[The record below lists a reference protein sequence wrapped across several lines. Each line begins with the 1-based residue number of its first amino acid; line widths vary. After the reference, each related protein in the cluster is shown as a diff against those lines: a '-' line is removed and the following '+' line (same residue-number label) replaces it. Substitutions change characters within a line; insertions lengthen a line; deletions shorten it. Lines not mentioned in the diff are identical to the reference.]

1 MKFANWGWPKSPRL
15 AGWLAA
21 GICVAVA
28 MLAWFGW
35 SASREWRRSSVQLV
49 ERRVDESAR
58 LLVTALAHDMRAVQA
73 SVLSSPAWNEF
84 SFASPQAVTLLVASA
99 FARYPYP
106 EVFLV
111 SESGEPLDKLAFF
124 TRADRPPSWVTN
136 FDEPNRYPVRMVMD
150 SAIAESVLA
159 QVKQDAAVG
168 WPYSIFELQLGDA
181 TYQIV
186 VRLHYS
192 DAVRQ
197 HLVNVSGFMVN
208 SDWVHEFYFSELTK
222 QIGQVTGGDPRLV
235 LAIVDDQG
243 QDVVRTRAFVESDL
257 VRRHPFPVAFFD
269 PALVAVNPP
278 KHFVLRKWTALAS
291 GAADPVLAAADVIVF
306 VIAVAAVAL
315 VIGLVMTARAVRAG
329 AELAEMRAEFM
340 SSVTHEL
347 KTPIGSIRALG
358 ETLSSGRL
366 PNSAA
371 QREYGAL
378 VVQEAKRLTRLVD
391 NVLAHARITD
401 IADVYSFAPT
411 HVDVIVDA
419 ALSGFTNQ
427 LRQARFAVSV
437 DIPPG
442 LPPIHA
448 DQAAMELV
456 LDNLVDNAIRYSE
469 ATKEL
474 KITAVQREEMVSIT
488 VSDRGSGIAEDDLDR
503 VTQKFVRGRNAIA
516 GGNGLGLAIAKRIVI
531 EHRGRLAIQSVLHE
545 GTTVAV
551 DIPIAADTERRS
563 SGNQFLRRVSA

>member
-1 MKFANWGWPKSPRL
+1 MRFATWGWPKSPRL

-35 SASREWRRSSVQLV
+35 SASRQWQRSSVQLV

-58 LLVTALAHDMRAVQA
+58 LLVTALARDMRAVQA
-73 SVLSSPAWNEF
+73 SVLSSSAWHEF
-84 SFASPQAVTLLVASA
+84 SFTSPQAVTILVASA

-106 EVFLV
+106 EAFLV
-111 SESGEPLDKLAFF
+111 SQAGEPLTNLAFF
-124 TRADRPPSWVTN
+124 TRADRPPSWMAN
-136 FDEPNRYPVRMVMD
+136 FDEPNRYPVRM
-150 SAIAESVLA
+150 AIDRAVADAVLA
-159 QVKQDAAVG
+159 QVKEDAAVG
-168 WPYSIFELQLGDA
+168 WPYSIFELKLGNA

-192 DAVRQ
+192 DTVRQ

-208 SDWVHEFYFSELTK
+208 SEWVRQFYFSELTK
-222 QIGQVTGGDPRLV
+222 QIGHVTGGDPRLV
-235 LAIVDDQG
+235 LAIIDDLG
-243 QDVVRTRAFVESDL
+243 RDVVRTRAFEDSDL

-278 KHFVLRKWTALAS
+278 KHFVMHTWIALAS

-306 VIAVAAVAL
+306 VIAIAAVAL

-366 PNSAA
+366 PTNAA

-401 IADVYSFAPT
+401 IADVYSFAPV

-427 LRQARFAVSV
+427 LRQARFEVSV

-442 LPPIHA
+442 LPPILA
-448 DQAAMELV
+448 DQAAIELV

-474 KITAVQREEMVSIT
+474 KITAVQRDQMVTIE
-488 VSDRGSGIAEDDLDR
+488 VSDRGTGIAEDELDH
-503 VTQKFVRGRNAIA
+503 VTKKFVRGRNAIA
-516 GGNGLGLAIAKRIVI
+516 GGNGLGLAIAKRVVVG
-531 EHRGRLAIQSVLHE
+531 HRGHMSIQSVVRQ
-545 GTTVAV
+545 GTTVSL

-563 SGNQFLRRVSA
+563 PESRFLRRASA

>member
-1 MKFANWGWPKSPRL
+1 MTLATWGWPKSPRL

-21 GICVAVA
+21 GILVAVA

-35 SASREWRRSSVQLV
+35 SASRQWRRSSVQLV

-58 LLVTALAHDMRAVQA
+58 LLVTALARDMRAVQT
-73 SVLSSPAWNEF
+73 SVLSSPAWHEF
-84 SFASPQAVTLLVASA
+84 LFTSPQAVTILVANA

-106 EVFLV
+106 EAFLV
-111 SESGEPLDKLAFF
+111 SEAGDPLTKLAFF
-124 TRADRPPSWVTN
+124 TRADRPPPWMAN
-136 FDEPNRYPVRMVMD
+136 FDEPNLYPVRM
-150 SAIAESVLA
+150 AIDQTVAEAVLE
-159 QVKQDAAVG
+159 QVKEDAAVG
-168 WPYSIFELQLGDA
+168 WPYSIFELKLGDA

-192 DAVRQ
+192 DALRQ

-208 SDWVHEFYFSELTK
+208 SEWVRQFYFSELTK
-222 QIGQVTGGDPRLV
+222 QVGHVTGDDSELV
-235 LAIVDDQG
+235 LAIIDDRG
-243 QDVVRTRAFVESDL
+243 LDVVRTRAFVDSDL
-257 VRRHPFPVAFFD
+257 VRRHPFPLAFFD

-278 KHFVLRKWTALAS
+278 EHFVMHTWIALAS

-306 VIAVAAVAL
+306 VIAVAAMAL
-315 VIGLVMTARAVRAG
+315 VLGLVMTARAVRAG

-358 ETLSSGRL
+358 ETLNSGRL
-366 PNSAA
+366 TTNAA

-401 IADVYSFAPT
+401 IADIYSFAPV

-419 ALSGFTNQ
+419 ALSGFANQ
-427 LRQARFAVSV
+427 LRQARFEVSV

-442 LPPIHA
+442 LPPILA
-448 DQAAMELV
+448 DQPAMELV
-456 LDNLVDNAIRYSE
+456 LDNLIDNAIRYSGT
-469 ATKEL
+469 TKEL
-474 KITAVQREEMVSIT
+474 KITAAHHHKMVSIE
-488 VSDRGSGIAEDDLDR
+488 VCDRGAGIATEDLDH
-503 VTQKFVRGRNAIA
+503 VTKKLYAA
-516 GGNGLGLAIAKRIVI
+516 AT
-531 EHRGRLAIQSVLHE
+531 RLP
-545 GTTVAV
+545 AV
-551 DIPIAADTERRS
+551 TGWD
-563 SGNQFLRRVSA
+563 